1 MLVQA
6 GRRSSG
12 VAGVQ
17 LRVSS
22 LRAAAPPRPH
32 ATGAD
37 ALMHATRRRWT
48 STRAPAS
55 ARVACASAR
64 PSSVTPRPLQ
74 GYQRLDASLRLP
86 SWANQ
91 RPGAAV
97 GQKFTQ
103 NTRSISITNARPPH
117 RPRLPARAHR
127 LPPCD
132 ARPPLVNRRL
142 QCRRAGSPSAAPVPS
157 PVARLARP
165 AVPGDEY

>member
-48 STRAPAS
+48 STRAPSQRAS
-55 ARVACASAR
+55 CMCQCQAVQRHPAPAAGLPAPRRVSAAAKLGQSAPRRGCWAKVHAEHPQHLHHQRATAPSPSPARPR
-64 PSSVTPRPLQ
+64 PSSAAVRCPPAPREPPSAVPSRWLPFRSPRPI
-74 GYQRLDASLRLP
+74 A
-86 SWANQ
+86 
-91 RPGAAV
+91 
-97 GQKFTQ
+97 
-103 NTRSISITNARPPH
+103 
-117 RPRLPARAHR
+117 
-127 LPPCD
+127 
-132 ARPPLVNRRL
+132 
-142 QCRRAGSPSAAPVPS
+142 RRAPRTPS
-157 PVARLARP
+157 
-165 AVPGDEY
+165 GTGG